1 VTSIECPAKKT
12 THRVKEISSLCR
24 RSRPA
29 VAAGDDMLALDGGC
43 LFVTGL
49 EKHVAHDVFTLAS
62 GR

>member
-12 THRVKEISSLCR
+12 AHRVKEISSLRR

-29 VAAGDDMLALDGGC
+29 VAAGNDMLALDGGG